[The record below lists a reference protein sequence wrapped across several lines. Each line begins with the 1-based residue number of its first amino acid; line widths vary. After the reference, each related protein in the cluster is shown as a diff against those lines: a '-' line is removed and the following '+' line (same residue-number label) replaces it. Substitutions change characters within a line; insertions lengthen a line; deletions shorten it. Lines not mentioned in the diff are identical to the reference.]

1 MKTVFLLNPKAG
13 KGRGLDKIKEA
24 VARASQ
30 ELNTEAG
37 AYLTKSVGDAEK
49 FARLASLEAETKGEK
64 VRLIA
69 CGGDGTLNEVLNGV
83 MGFDSASVGVMPI
96 GTGNDFVRNF
106 SDTDS
111 FLDVCAQIN
120 ADTVKMRRHKILRN
134 NRRPGADALLC
145 QYVQYRI

>member
-49 FARLASLEAETKGEK
+49 FARLPLW
-64 VRLIA
+64 RLKLKERKS
-69 CGGDGTLNEVLNGV
+69 G
-83 MGFDSASVGVMPI
+83 S
-96 GTGNDFVRNF
+96 
-106 SDTDS
+106 
-111 FLDVCAQIN
+111 
-120 ADTVKMRRHKILRN
+120 
-134 NRRPGADALLC
+134 
-145 QYVQYRI
+145 

>member
-49 FARLASLEAETKGEK
+49 FGKAGLP
-64 VRLIA
+64 
-69 CGGDGTLNEVLNGV
+69 GG
-83 MGFDSASVGVMPI
+83 
-96 GTGNDFVRNF
+96 
-106 SDTDS
+106 
-111 FLDVCAQIN
+111 
-120 ADTVKMRRHKILRN
+120 
-134 NRRPGADALLC
+134 
-145 QYVQYRI
+145 